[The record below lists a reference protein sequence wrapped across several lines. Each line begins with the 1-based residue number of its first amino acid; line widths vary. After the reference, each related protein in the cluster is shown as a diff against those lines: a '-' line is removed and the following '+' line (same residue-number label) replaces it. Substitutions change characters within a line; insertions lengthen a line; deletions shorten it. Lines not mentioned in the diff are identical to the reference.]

1 MHIIFFFLPSEG
13 FMEFPLTPLE
23 RVDNA
28 PLTKD
33 PLFDTRLAGMF

>member
-1 MHIIFFFLPSEG
+1 
-13 FMEFPLTPLE
+13 MEFPQTPIQ

-28 PLTKD
+28 PLTKG